1 MRRTGQILVTLI
13 LITFLFSA
21 INCQK
26 ENLQLRLYDVD
37 IYSMPNDEEG
47 TSQEV
52 FISLKSEGFKVIKE
66 EGNYKFHIALE
77 VDLITPDN
85 RTIKGI
91 AKVDSV
97 AIQKE
102 KFDKYVNLELS
113 FILDNSYPT
122 GKYQVTIRGKDLIG
136 NQSAEVKQEFNLD

>member
-1 MRRTGQILVTLI
+1 MRRTGQILVTLL

>member
-1 MRRTGQILVTLI
+1 MRRTGQILVTLL

-85 RTIKGI
+85 RIIEGI

-136 NQSAEVKQEFNLD
+136 NQLAEVKQEFNLD

>member
-1 MRRTGQILVTLI
+1 MRRTGQILITLL

-37 IYSMPNDEEG
+37 IYSIPIDEEG
-47 TSQEV
+47 TTQEV
-52 FISLKSEGFKVIKE
+52 IVSLKGEGFKVLKE
-66 EGNYKFHIALE
+66 EGNYKFHLLLE
-77 VDLITPDN
+77 ADLITPDN
-85 RTIKGI
+85 RLVDGI
-91 AKVDSV
+91 AKIDSI

-113 FILDNSYPT
+113 FILDNSYPL

-136 NQSAEVKQEFNLD
+136 NQSAEVKQEFVLD

>member
-66 EGNYKFHIALE
+66 EGNYKFHIALD

-85 RTIKGI
+85 RIIEGI

>member
-1 MRRTGQILVTLI
+1 MRRTGQILITLL

-37 IYSMPNDEEG
+37 IYSMPIDEEG
-47 TSQEV
+47 TTQEV
-52 FISLKSEGFKVIKE
+52 IVSLKGEGFKVLKE
-66 EGNYKFHIALE
+66 EGNYKFHLLLE

-85 RTIKGI
+85 RLVDGI
-91 AKVDSV
+91 AKIDSI

-113 FILDNSYPT
+113 FILDNSYPL

-136 NQSAEVKQEFNLD
+136 NQSAEVKQEFVLD

>member
-1 MRRTGQILVTLI
+1 MRRTGQILVTLL
-13 LITFLFSA
+13 LITFLFFA

-26 ENLQLRLYDVD
+26 ENLQLQLYDVD

-85 RTIKGI
+85 RIIEGI

>member
-1 MRRTGQILVTLI
+1 MRRTGQILVTLL

-66 EGNYKFHIALE
+66 EGNYKFHIALD

>member
-1 MRRTGQILVTLI
+1 MRRTGQIIVTLL

-52 FISLKSEGFKVIKE
+52 FISLKSVGFKVIKE

-85 RTIKGI
+85 RTIEGI

-122 GKYQVTIRGKDLIG
+122 GKYQVAIRGKDLIG

>member
-1 MRRTGQILVTLI
+1 MRRTGQILVALL
-13 LITFLFSA
+13 LITFLFFA

>member
-1 MRRTGQILVTLI
+1 MRRTGQILVALL
-13 LITFLFSA
+13 LITFLFFA

-26 ENLQLRLYDVD
+26 ENLQLQLYDVD

-113 FILDNSYPT
+113 FILDNSYPI

>member
-1 MRRTGQILVTLI
+1 MRRTGQILVTLL

-122 GKYQVTIRGKDLIG
+122 GKYQVAIRGKDLIG

>member
-1 MRRTGQILVTLI
+1 MRRTGQILITLL

-37 IYSMPNDEEG
+37 IYSMPIDEEG
-47 TSQEV
+47 TTQEV
-52 FISLKSEGFKVIKE
+52 IVSLKGEGFKVLKE
-66 EGNYKFHIALE
+66 EGNYKFHLLLE
-77 VDLITPDN
+77 ADLITPDN
-85 RTIKGI
+85 RLVDGI
-91 AKVDSV
+91 AKIDSI

-113 FILDNSYPT
+113 FILDNSYPL

-136 NQSAEVKQEFNLD
+136 NQSAEVKQEFVLD

>member
-1 MRRTGQILVTLI
+1 MRRTGQILVTLL

-85 RTIKGI
+85 RIIEGI

>member
-13 LITFLFSA
+13 LITFLFFA

-66 EGNYKFHIALE
+66 EGNYKFHIALD

-85 RTIKGI
+85 RIIEGI

-113 FILDNSYPT
+113 FILDNSYPI

>member
-37 IYSMPNDEEG
+37 IYSMPIDEEG
-47 TSQEV
+47 TTQEV
-52 FISLKSEGFKVIKE
+52 IVSLKGEGFKVLKE
-66 EGNYKFHIALE
+66 EGNYKFHLLLE

-85 RTIKGI
+85 RLVDGI
-91 AKVDSV
+91 AKIDSI

-113 FILDNSYPT
+113 FILDNSYPL

-136 NQSAEVKQEFNLD
+136 NQSAEVKQEFVLD

>member
-1 MRRTGQILVTLI
+1 MRRTGQILITLL

>member
-37 IYSMPNDEEG
+37 IYSMPIDEEG
-47 TSQEV
+47 TTQEV
-52 FISLKSEGFKVIKE
+52 IVSLKGEGFKVLKE
-66 EGNYKFHIALE
+66 EGNYKFHLLLE

-85 RTIKGI
+85 RLVDGI
-91 AKVDSV
+91 AKIDSI

-113 FILDNSYPT
+113 FILDNSYPI

-136 NQSAEVKQEFNLD
+136 NQSAEVKQEFVLD

>member
-13 LITFLFSA
+13 LITFLFFA

-66 EGNYKFHIALE
+66 EGNYKFHIALD

-85 RTIKGI
+85 RIIEGI